1 MTWGGLN
8 PALTSW
14 RNGIL
19 ARFPRRGRQ
28 SDGGY
33 ADKVH
38 GSRSEHQPDPDGSVD
53 AYDSDVNYL
62 GSARP
67 AGNAMERRICE
78 ALKADFENDP
88 HGRGQLWI
96 HQREIANADIGDW
109 RERPYTNGSP
119 HDLHIHFQSRQSRE
133 HDGRPWPM
141 PRTDALLR
149 ELEEDDMKMDDEDRK
164 WFQQQLAAQLAD
176 AAGETWT
183 GLHLK
188 ALSGIVDTDGKQTP
202 MDVLHRIWNRVALLP
217 QVLTLLQTIA
227 TRDDVDEQALAAALG
242 PAVGTYVLAHLP
254 AGADQVSQDEVNEAV
269 RAAFR
274 DAFSADHA

>member
-1 MTWGGLN
+1 MSWGGLN

-14 RNGIL
+14 RTGIL
-19 ARFPRRGRQ
+19 DRFPRRGRQ

-38 GSRSEHQPDPDGSVD
+38 GSRSEHQPDLDGTVD

-62 GSARP
+62 GSTVAS
-67 AGNAMERRICE
+67 GNAMERRICE

-96 HQREIANADIGDW
+96 HQRKIANASIGDW

-133 HDGRPWPM
+133 RDGRPWPM

-149 ELEEDDMKMDDEDRK
+149 ELEEDDMALDADDKK
-164 WFQQQLAAQLAD
+164 WIQQQLAD
-176 AAGETWT
+176 AAAGTWT

-188 ALSGIVDTDGKQTP
+188 SLAGIVDTDGKQTP

-254 AGADQVSQDEVNEAV
+254 AGADQVSQEEVTTAV
-269 RAAFR
+269 RIAFTEAFAAKG
-274 DAFSADHA
+274 